1 MNSPRA
7 AVDDA
12 QRSAGAVGP
21 MVQVEALV
29 RMFGRRRAVAGVD
42 FELEAGECLAMFG
55 PNGAGK
61 TTLLRVLAGLLK
73 PTAGRARIAGVQL
86 PAGAD
91 ARAAVGLISH
101 NSMLY
106 EALTARENIEFVARL
121 YGLPGVR
128 AAAEDALRR
137 MRIEDRADT
146 PVRALSRGM
155 QQRVS
160 IARAVVHGPRVLLLD
175 EPYSGL
181 DEGGASAL
189 TALLDEQRRSGAA
202 LIIVTHNLAEG
213 LALATQSAIM
223 LNGRFAH
230 HERRPTADHAGY
242 AARYRELVTR
252 GA

>member
-1 MNSPRA
+1 MNFPVSA
-7 AVDDA
+7 EAVGH
-12 QRSAGAVGP
+12 RPVGAVEP
-21 MVQVEALV
+21 LVEVEALV
-29 RMFGRRRAVAGVD
+29 RTFGHRRALAGVD
-42 FELEAGECLAMFG
+42 FALSAGECLALFG

-86 PAGAD
+86 PAGAE

-106 EALTARENIEFVARL
+106 EALTARENVEFVARL
-121 YGLPGVR
+121 YGLPNPRV
-128 AAAEDALRR
+128 AAADALRQ
-137 MRIEDRADT
+137 MRIDDRGET
-146 PVRALSRGM
+146 MVRALSRGM

-189 TALLDEQRRSGAA
+189 TALLGELRRSGAA

-223 LNGRFAH
+223 QAGRFVH
-230 HERRPTADHAGY
+230 HELEPTADHGAY
-242 AARYRELVTR
+242 AARYRALVTS

>member
-1 MNSPRA
+1 MISPRA
-7 AVDDA
+7 AEADRHGVA
-12 QRSAGAVGP
+12 HAVEP
-21 MVQVEALV
+21 LVQVEGLV
-29 RMFGRRRAVAGVD
+29 RTFGHRRALAGVD
-42 FELEAGECLAMFG
+42 FTLADGDCLALFG

-73 PTAGRARIAGVQL
+73 PTAGHARIAGVQL
-86 PAGAD
+86 PAGAE
-91 ARAAVGLISH
+91 ARAVVGLISH

-121 YGLPGVR
+121 YGLADPR
-128 AAAEDALRR
+128 AAAADALRR
-137 MRIEDRADT
+137 MRIDDRART
-146 PVRALSRGM
+146 VVRALSRGM

-160 IARAVVHGPRVLLLD
+160 IARAVVHAPRVLLLD

-189 TALLDEQRRSGAA
+189 TALLVELRRAGTA
-202 LIIVTHNLAEG
+202 LIIVTHNLGEG

-223 LNGRFAH
+223 HAGRFVH
-230 HERRPTADHAGY
+230 HERERTSDHARY
-242 AARYRELVTR
+242 AARYRELVTS

>member
-1 MNSPRA
+1 MISPLAVEADGHA
-7 AVDDA
+7 AG
-12 QRSAGAVGP
+12 RGAGP
-21 MVQVEALV
+21 LVQVEALV
-29 RMFGRRRAVAGVD
+29 RMFGHRRALAGVD
-42 FELEAGECLAMFG
+42 FSLDGGECLALFG

-86 PAGAD
+86 PAGAE

-121 YGLPGVR
+121 YALRDAR
-128 AAAEDALRR
+128 AAADDALRR
-137 MRIEDRADT
+137 MRIADRADT
-146 PVRALSRGM
+146 PVRGLSRGM

-160 IARAVVHGPRVLLLD
+160 IARAVVHAPMVLLLD

-189 TALLDEQRRSGAA
+189 TALLGELRSAGTA
-202 LIIVTHNLAEG
+202 LIIVTHNLPEG

-223 LNGRFAH
+223 QGGRFVH
-230 HERRPTADHAGY
+230 HERGTTSDHATY
-242 AARYRELVTR
+242 ASRYRELVTS

>member
-1 MNSPRA
+1 MSSPLA

-12 QRSAGAVGP
+12 QRLDAAAAP
-21 MVQVEALV
+21 LIEVEGLV
-29 RMFGRRRAVAGVD
+29 RHFGNRRALAGVD
-42 FELEAGECLAMFG
+42 FALGAGECLALFG

-73 PTAGRARIAGVQL
+73 PSAGRARIAGVTL
-86 PAGAD
+86 PAGVD
-91 ARAAVGLISH
+91 ARSAVGLISH

-106 EALTARENIEFVARL
+106 EALTARENIEFAARL
-121 YGLPGVR
+121 YALPDPRR
-128 AAAEDALRR
+128 AAGDALRR

-146 PVRALSRGM
+146 VVRALSRGM

-160 IARAVVHGPRVLLLD
+160 IARAVVHAPRVLLLD

-189 TALLDEQRRSGAA
+189 TALLGELRGAGAA
-202 LIIVTHNLAEG
+202 LVIVTHNLAEG

-223 LNGRFAH
+223 QTGRFVH
-230 HERRPTADHAGY
+230 HQHGRSTDHAAY
-242 AARYRELVTR
+242 AARYRELVTS

>member
-1 MNSPRA
+1 MQSRPA
-7 AVDDA
+7 AAAADE
-12 QRSAGAVGP
+12 RSTVVADPLVH
-21 MVQVEALV
+21 VEALE
-29 RMFGRRRAVAGVD
+29 RSYGYRRALAGVD
-42 FELEAGECLAMFG
+42 FALEAGECLALFG

-73 PTAGRARIAGVQL
+73 PSAGRARIAGVEL
-86 PAGAD
+86 PAGAN
-91 ARAAVGLISH
+91 ARALVGLISH

-121 YGLPGVR
+121 YGLADPRG
-128 AAAEDALRR
+128 AAETALRR
-137 MRIEDRADT
+137 MRIEDRATT

-160 IARAVVHGPRVLLLD
+160 IARAVVHAPRVLLLD

-181 DEGGASAL
+181 DEGGAGAL
-189 TALLDEQRRSGAA
+189 TSLLGELRAAGAA
-202 LIIVTHNLAEG
+202 LVIVTHNLPEG

-223 LNGRFAH
+223 REGRFAH
-230 HERRPTADHAGY
+230 HEHGPTSDAAGY
-242 AARYRELVTR
+242 ASHYRELVAS

>member
-1 MNSPRA
+1 MHARPAPSSDP
-7 AVDDA
+7 DA
-12 QRSAGAVGP
+12 LVPAGP
-21 MVQVEALV
+21 LVQVEALE
-29 RMFGRRRAVAGVD
+29 RFYGHRRALAGVD
-42 FELEAGECLAMFG
+42 FELGPGECLALFG

-86 PAGAD
+86 PAGAA
-91 ARAAVGLISH
+91 ARTLVGLISH

-106 EALTARENIEFVARL
+106 DALTARENVEFAARL
-121 YGLPGVR
+121 HGVDDPR
-128 AAAEDALRR
+128 AAAEAALRR
-137 MRIEDRADT
+137 MQIDDRADT
-146 PVRALSRGM
+146 SVRALSRGM

-181 DEGGASAL
+181 DEGGAGAL
-189 TALLDEQRRSGAA
+189 TSLLADLRGSGTAM
-202 LIIVTHNLAEG
+202 IIVTHNIAEG

-223 LNGRFAH
+223 RAGRFAH
-230 HERRPTADHAGY
+230 HATARTTDVPGY
-242 AARYRELVTR
+242 AARYRELALS

>member
-1 MNSPRA
+1 MLSPHAAEADGHGSSA
-7 AVDDA
+7 AV
-12 QRSAGAVGP
+12 GALVE
-21 MVQVEALV
+21 VEALV
-29 RMFGRRRAVAGVD
+29 RTFGHRRALAGVD
-42 FELEAGECLAMFG
+42 FSLDPGECLALFG

-73 PTAGRARIAGVQL
+73 PTSGRARIAGVQL

-106 EALTARENIEFVARL
+106 EALTARENVEFVARL
-121 YGLPGVR
+121 YALPDPR
-128 AAAEDALRR
+128 AAAADALRR
-137 MRIEDRADT
+137 MRIDDRAGT
-146 PVRALSRGM
+146 IVRALSRGM

-160 IARAVVHGPRVLLLD
+160 IARAVVHAPKVLLLD

-181 DEGGASAL
+181 DEGGAGAL
-189 TALLDEQRRSGAA
+189 TALLVELRCAGAA

-223 LNGRFAH
+223 QAGRFVH
-230 HERRPTADHAGY
+230 HETVATSDVGAF
-242 AARYRELVTR
+242 AARYRELVAS